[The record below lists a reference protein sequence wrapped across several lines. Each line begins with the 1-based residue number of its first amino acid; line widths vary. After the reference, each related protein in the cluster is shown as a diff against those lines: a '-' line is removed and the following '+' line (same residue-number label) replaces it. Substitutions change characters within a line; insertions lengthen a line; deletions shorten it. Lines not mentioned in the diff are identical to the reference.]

1 MKEYKSSIAK
11 RFEDDYFEDRVGN
24 DPKRLKQFDLD
35 GNFIR
40 NFVKHGRV
48 CDVGCSSGEF
58 LQHINFEGELYGMEV
73 SDTAKE
79 LAKDII
85 YFDKNIF
92 TEENFFDLIIFRGTI
107 QHVDEPFRMIK
118 QSLQALKPGG
128 HLVFI
133 ATPNS
138 NSPYYKINKTLPF
151 LDAPLNFY
159 IPADHELKNA
169 LENFGFEHICIEYP
183 YIETPYKK
191 IIPDHLKFLINYF
204 FRIKSNYPFWKSM
217 MNISCKKPL

>member
-1 MKEYKSSIAK
+1 MKEYKPSIAE

-35 GNFIR
+35 GKFIR
-40 NFVKHGRV
+40 NFIKNGVV

-58 LQHINFEGELYGMEV
+58 LKHIKFEGDLYGMEV
-73 SDTAKE
+73 SDAAKE
-79 LAKDII
+79 LAKDVIS
-85 YFDKNIF
+85 FEKNIF

-118 QSLQALKPGG
+118 QSFEALKPGG
-128 HLVFI
+128 YLVFI

-138 NSPYYKINKTLPF
+138 NSPYYRINKTLPF
-151 LDAPLNFY
+151 LDPPLNFY

-169 LENFGFEHICIEYP
+169 LENFGFKNIFIEYP
-183 YIETPYKK
+183 YIDTPYKK
-191 IIPDHLKFLINYF
+191 FILDHIKFFINF
-204 FRIKSNYPFWKSM
+204 LFRVKLNYPFWKSM

>member
-1 MKEYKSSIAK
+1 MKEYKSSIAE
-11 RFEDDYFEDRVGN
+11 RFKDDYFQERVGN

-40 NFVKHGRV
+40 NFVQHGKV

-58 LQHINFEGELYGMEV
+58 LKHINFEGELYGMEV

-79 LAKDII
+79 LAKGII
-85 YFDKNIF
+85 SFEKNIF

-118 QSLQALKPGG
+118 QSFLSLKPGG
-128 HLVFI
+128 HLVFV

-138 NSPYYKINKTLPF
+138 NSPYYRINKTLPF
-151 LDAPLNFY
+151 LDPPLNFY
-159 IPADHELKNA
+159 IPSDNELKNA
-169 LENFGFEHICIEYP
+169 LVNFGFENILIQYP
-183 YIETPYKK
+183 YLKTPYKK
-191 IIPDHLKFLINYF
+191 LISDHIKFFVNYF
-204 FRIKSNYPFWKSM
+204 FRIKSKYSFWKSM

>member
-85 YFDKNIF
+85 SFDKNIF

-107 QHVDEPFRMIK
+107 QHLDQPFLYLK
-118 QSLQALKPGG
+118 KSYEALKKGG
-128 HLVFI
+128 YLFI
-133 ATPNS
+133 LATPNTS
-138 NSPYYKINKTLPF
+138 SIYHRLFQTLPALDENRNFYLPSFKNLKKINEI
-151 LDAPLNFY
+151 Y
-159 IPADHELKNA
+159 
-169 LENFGFEHICIEYP
+169 GFEFIEVNYP
-183 YIETPYKK
+183 YLKSGYENIFFDYLIFTFKIFGLFKK
-191 IIPDHLKFLINYF
+191 KNISFPGN
-204 FRIKSNYPFWKSM
+204 M
-217 MNISCKKPL
+217 MNLVFKK